1 MRRILTAA
9 ADGTADYPLD
19 PRSAIY
25 LGVPIC
31 KVGTYTP
38 AWPPVPVTFD
48 QPYFD
53 ELVAN
58 YDPFW
63 SCATVNCDHPRLWNW
78 SALGPALGL
87 IIALSTR
94 AGVLYADLAI
104 MDYWLAD
111 EIDRGQWPTRSMEW
125 HDAQYLEGKK
135 FYGQFE
141 RYLTGLGF
149 LGLDRPAVPA
159 LGPMPAREPDQ
170 RDENQP
176 EPQYY
181 AYPLAAA
188 AAGQRI
194 LTIAGDARS
203 NQSPPEVPMPPQGT
217 GNAPKAPL
225 SPAQAPP
232 GAEDATALAAERDK
246 LLASVEALT
255 KERDD
260 YKAQHEKTLETDV
273 GKLSEQVS
281 KLSAEVE
288 EYRTSEAMRSK
299 VAAIDSLI
307 AGLKREGYIVPAN
320 EESVRGVLDAVHG
333 NAAATD
339 QVVKTLKAGPPL
351 VHYGEIAKPAPGEF
365 DMAAMTPEFAE
376 GLKASG
382 FDPKTLTAQKQGGA

>member
-1 MRRILTAA
+1 MRRILIAA
-9 ADGTADYPLD
+9 ADGTVDYPVS
-19 PRSAIY
+19 PFAAIY
-25 LGVPIC
+25 RRVSILKAGEYWPSGVNGKWI
-31 KVGTYTP
+31 V
-38 AWPPVPVTFD
+38 
-48 QPYFD
+48 D
-53 ELVAN
+53 EAYMAELASA
-58 YDPFW
+58 YDPLFYA
-63 SCATVNCDHPRLWNW
+63 ATVNCDHERWW
-78 SALGPALGL
+78 GPAQG
-87 IIALSTR
+87 IILS
-94 AGVLYADLAI
+94 AYVEGGILYADLAVVNG
-104 MDYWLAD
+104 WLAE
-111 EIDRGQWPTRSMEW
+111 EIDRGAWPHRSVEW
-125 HDAQYLEGKK
+125 SDEDLTGYRFYQK
-135 FYGQFE
+135 FP
-141 RYLTGLGF
+141 RYLTGLGL
-149 LGLDRPAVPA
+149 LGVQSPAVPA
-159 LGPMPAREPDQ
+159 LGPMPPREPDLS
-170 RDENQP
+170 DE
-176 EPQYY
+176 EPPAPRYY
-181 AYPLAAA
+181 ALPLAASVA
-188 AAGQRI
+188 RQHV
-194 LTIAGDARS
+194 LSLAGDARS
-203 NQSPPEVPMPPQGT
+203 NQPPPEVPMPPQGT

-246 LLASVEALT
+246 LLVSVEALT

-288 EYRTSEAMRSK
+288 EYRTSEATRAK
-299 VAAIDSLI
+299 AAAIDSLI

-382 FDPKTLTAQKQGGA
+382 FDLKTLTALKQGGA